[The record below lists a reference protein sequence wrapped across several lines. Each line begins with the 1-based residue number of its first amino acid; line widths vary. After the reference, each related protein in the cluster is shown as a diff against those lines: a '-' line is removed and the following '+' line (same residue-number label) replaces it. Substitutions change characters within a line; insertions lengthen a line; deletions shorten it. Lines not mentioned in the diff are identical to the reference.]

1 VLVLLLLLEL
11 LPPGDF
17 SELLEPLGEV
27 VVDASP
33 EGAVLEGA
41 GLGVYVEVELE
52 PVDVVVSDERV
63 PGEADGLVRSGVVV
77 TRSVSVRLHAVRAP
91 PTSARAQ
98 SPESTLF
105 IADGLLVGL
114 RPVGIR
120 LQRPCP
126 RQRAPLDSAG
136 FIHYDCE
143 LRPESA
149 AAPRPK
155 EIVR

>member
-11 LPPGDF
+11 LPPGDVA
-17 SELLEPLGEV
+17 ELLEPLGEV

-33 EGAVLEGA
+33 EGAVLEGALLEGA

-105 IADGLLVGL
+105 IADGLLVG
-114 RPVGIR
+114 VATGG
-120 LQRPCP
+120 
-126 RQRAPLDSAG
+126 D
-136 FIHYDCE
+136 
-143 LRPESA
+143 
-149 AAPRPK
+149 
-155 EIVR
+155 

>member
-1 VLVLLLLLEL
+1 VLLLLLEL
-11 LPPGDF
+11 LPLGDVAG
-17 SELLEPLGEV
+17 LLEPLGEV
-27 VVDASP
+27 VDDASP
-33 EGAVLEGA
+33 DGAVLEGA

-105 IADGLLVGL
+105 IADVLLVGVATGGHQAATAM
-114 RPVGIR
+114 P
-120 LQRPCP
+120 
-126 RQRAPLDSAG
+126 
-136 FIHYDCE
+136 
-143 LRPESA
+143 A
-149 AAPRPK
+149 AAGAA
-155 EIVR
+155 